1 MAKYTFA
8 DRYSEAGLA
17 PTSQTILFRQEPAK
31 RIVANINNDQIL
43 DLVSAYYAFSN
54 IKLEWFRDEFAQEDA
69 SFSLVNNDREARVL
83 AALIL
88 GELIDGDN
96 ATAILAVCVG
106 AAKGLRIPQQ
116 SAWLVVSAEDAL
128 VRLSVEYRV
137 PPEIT
142 TRVTPTQ
149 NLKLTD
155 DITGLGQTND
165 WPTLISILSK
175 IREEA
180 SSSAKTTA
188 RQVADALDSFE
199 TKTEIMRE
207 ESQMLWWLIGG
218 HSRTLKR
225 SFTSFYPQQAALV
238 GAVDLGVLTTYSQ
251 FGPIAIPAMLERVI
265 ASAKKVEEP
274 QLCALADVVDSF
286 AKEDL
291 DRLDI
296 PTKLSAQL
304 APITSAIVF
313 ARTIGI
319 GAWHSKFHSMTG
331 LDSSIPLE
339 PILLAELLYREHL
352 LGQLL

>member
-8 DRYSEAGLA
+8 DRYAEAGLSPSA
-17 PTSQTILFRQEPAK
+17 QMITSRQEPAK
-31 RIVANINNDQIL
+31 RIVANINDAQIL
-43 DLVSAYYAFSN
+43 DLVSVYYAFSD
-54 IKLEWFRDEFAQEDA
+54 IKLEWFRDEFVQEDA

-88 GELIDGDN
+88 GELIDDDN

-106 AAKGLRIPQQ
+106 GAKGLRIPQE
-116 SAWLVVSAEDAL
+116 SPWLLVSAEKAL
-128 VRLSVEYRV
+128 VRLSVEDRV
-137 PPEIT
+137 PPQIT
-142 TRVTPTQ
+142 TKVTPTQ
-149 NLKLTD
+149 NAKVAD
-155 DITGLGQTND
+155 DIAALGQTND
-165 WPTLISILSK
+165 WPTLISILGK

-180 SSSAKTTA
+180 NSSAKTIA
-188 RQVADALDSFE
+188 RQVANALDSFE
-199 TKTEIMRE
+199 SKTEIMRE

-218 HSRTLKR
+218 HSRTLER
-225 SFTSFYPQQAALV
+225 SFTSFCPQQAAVV

-251 FGPIAIPAMLERVI
+251 FGPVAIPAMLERVI
-265 ASAKKVEEP
+265 ASAKNVEEA
-274 QLCALADVVDSF
+274 QLCELAVVVDSF

-291 DRLDI
+291 DRLNV
-296 PTKLSAQL
+296 PTQLPAQL

-313 ARTIGI
+313 ARTMGI

-339 PILLAELLYREHL
+339 PIVLAELLYREHL